1 MGIVTEIIN
10 KVLVVTIDRP
20 DAMNSLDPDTDE
32 ALSSAWQL
40 FEDRND
46 LHAAVL
52 IGAGSKAFS
61 AGADLK
67 TMLPHFRNRVL
78 KGEENLDWAF
88 GGGLARGRTLEKPV
102 IAAVNG
108 HCLAGGLEMALAC
121 DIRVCSP
128 NATFSLAEALWAIA
142 PGAGGT
148 QRLPRAIPASMAME
162 MLLTGEPIDA
172 ETALRVGLVNR
183 IIPQEQLRDSA
194 VSLATK
200 IASRGPLAIKA
211 IKRLVRTGMM
221 DPQQGHSQ
229 ELQEFIQLIRTKDAQ
244 EGYSAFAEKREPV
257 YIGE

>member
-1 MGIVTEIIN
+1 MTIVTEITG
-10 KVLVVTIDRP
+10 KVLVVTINRP
-20 DAMNSLDPDTDE
+20 QAMNSLDPKTDE
-32 ALSSAWQL
+32 ELSAAWQL

-46 LHAAVL
+46 LHVAVL
-52 IGAGSKAFS
+52 TGAGSKAFS

-67 TMLPHFRNRVL
+67 AMLPVFRNRVL
-78 KGEENLDWAF
+78 AGEDNLDWAF

-162 MLLTGEPIDA
+162 MLLTGDPIDA

-183 IIPQEQLRDSA
+183 IVPVDELTDSA
-194 VSLATK
+194 VALATK

-211 IKRLVRTGMM
+211 IKRLVRTGIM
-221 DPQQGHSQ
+221 DPQRGHES
-229 ELQEFIQLIRTKDAQ
+229 ELEEFIHLIRTKDAQ
-244 EGYSAFAEKREPV
+244 EGYSAFAEKRVPV